1 MSNFDAINFDPNVLF
16 SLSYNFEGLKS
27 LLGSFSK
34 NQKMIIDK
42 LNSLEKK
49 ENQNSLFINNIN
61 IALKN
66 NGINPEEEVE
76 KKE

>member
-76 KKE
+76 KK